1 MNRVTDIGKVT
12 DLSEFYT
19 NVHQQTSNHQRNTEK
34 EKKKK
39 VEISSTRVK
48 CHLHSFH
55 FLKVHLNV
63 VETF

>member
-34 EKKKK
+34 GKK
-39 VEISSTRVK
+39 VEMSSTRVK